1 MKIKI
6 LIVSF
11 ITILTV
17 VTIVGLNFLNEG
29 KIKSTLDKNNSN
41 IKMAEKV
48 KEENSLNEEENNII
62 FSDSEKQEDN
72 DNESIQESKPDL
84 KEETKETKPVIKENQ
99 KPVIKEETKPV
110 IKEEPKQ
117 EEVKP
122 LVPKPDPVVP
132 EIKEPEEEIDYG
144 YIEAMKEVEYVTEQE
159 CLDAGFEKSFNDADN
174 VIGFDVRELY
184 YGGKIIGYKLIL
196 RYKNP
201 LE

>member
-6 LIVSF
+6 LVISF
-11 ITILTV
+11 ITILTIGI
-17 VTIVGLNFLNEG
+17 IVGLNFLKEDKTKG
-29 KIKSTLDKNNSN
+29 TLDKSNSN
-41 IKMAEKV
+41 TKMEEKIKEKD
-48 KEENSLNEEENNII
+48 SLNEKENKII

-144 YIEAMKEVEYVTEQE
+144 YIEAMKEVEYATEQE
-159 CLDAGFEKSFNDADN
+159 CLDAGFEKAFNDADN
-174 VIGFDVRELY
+174 VISFDVRELY

>member
-41 IKMAEKV
+41 IKMEEKV